1 MHVTIRP
8 MVKAMRALEMML
20 ISLRILK
27 NLILSM
33 GESHCLRAHK
43 ARNSTRLKP

>member
-1 MHVTIRP
+1 
-8 MVKAMRALEMML
+8 MRALEMML
-20 ISLRILK
+20 INLRILK

-33 GESHCLRAHK
+33 DGSHCLRANK